1 MSFFI
6 LYINIIFLRPVL
18 VNLTKIKYLSNFY
31 SNINEI
37 HLIIKGEGTQAL
49 LNSAFNK
56 EPSSVLING
65 ILNNLCKKSCDL
77 NIYK

>member
-49 LNSAFNK
+49 LNSEFNK
-56 EPSSVLING
+56 
-65 ILNNLCKKSCDL
+65 
-77 NIYK
+77 